1 MTAQTETATRPHQ
14 TVELGRY
21 ETDIGEQRVLTGR
34 RGGDG
39 VVRIYDVPVDPAGR
53 MYLVEEGIDGWR
65 ELAMLRRDYLEQA
78 ERLGEC
84 PMSPRALRRLVE
96 IQRRQEALS

>member
-1 MTAQTETATRPHQ
+1 MTAQTEAPTRPHQ

-21 ETDIGEQRVLTGR
+21 VTDIGEQRALTGR
-34 RGGDG
+34 RGRDG
-39 VVRIYDVPVDPAGR
+39 VVRIYDVPVDPGR
-53 MYLVEEGIDGWR
+53 ADVPRGGRHRAVEGGRD
-65 ELAMLRRDYLEQA
+65 AAPDYLRQA

-84 PMSPRALRRLVE
+84 PMSPRGLRRLVE